1 MTFRRLFRRKW
12 NPLAAIAFIAF
23 ALTLPVGSLVPAR
36 AQLPQN
42 LPNDPLAQEVLRA
55 LQQQRAGTAPDAT
68 QIQPNTEIRNP
79 PLYRPDLSPSQLA
92 PPNLNQQPG
101 QANAPAPLSG
111 LERVIADRIGQ
122 IVRQFGYDV
131 FGRGG
136 SVVVHQSG
144 ALQDSYVLGQGD
156 EIVVTLRG
164 QQNVVYRT
172 RVDRDGRVV
181 LQGLPPVSA
190 AGRRFGDFRADLE
203 GAVGRA
209 YTGTDVF
216 VSIGEVRQIS
226 VRVVGEV
233 KTPGVYSLTA
243 LSTRL
248 DALSLAGGI
257 KNSGSLRNVQ
267 INRGGRAIALDL
279 YNLLATPAA
288 NPDVSLS
295 AGDQIVVPF
304 EGPAVTIVGQVKRP
318 AIYELP
324 IGQTRVSVPDLLA
337 MAGGLE
343 IRGSYRYSILRT
355 RDDGRR

>member
-92 PPNLNQQPG
+92 PQNLNQQAG

-136 SVVVHQSG
+136 SVVVHQRR
-144 ALQDSYVLGQGD
+144 ALQDRYLLEQGD

-164 QQNVVYRT
+164 QQNIVYRT

-190 AGRRFGDFRADLE
+190 AGRRIAAFRADLE
-203 GAVGRA
+203 DAVARA
-209 YTGTDVF
+209 YTGTNAF
-216 VSIGEVRQIS
+216 ISIGEVRQIS

-233 KTPGVYSLTA
+233 NAPGVYSLTA
-243 LSTRL
+243 LSTAL

-257 KNSGSLRNVQ
+257 KNSGSLRNVE
-267 INRGGRAIALDL
+267 ITRGGRRF
-279 YNLLATPAA
+279 LLVLHHPLPAPPS
-288 NPDVSLS
+288 NP
-295 AGDQIVVPF
+295 
-304 EGPAVTIVGQVKRP
+304 
-318 AIYELP
+318 
-324 IGQTRVSVPDLLA
+324 
-337 MAGGLE
+337 
-343 IRGSYRYSILRT
+343 
-355 RDDGRR
+355 RRHPTQA